1 MGLTGQVLELLQKNG
16 MMRPRELASLGIPV
30 SYLHRLHK
38 RGLIMKLE
46 RGLYAPLSLD
56 VTEHHSLAL
65 AGKQVPDGVIC
76 LLSALQ
82 FHNLTTQTPARV
94 WLALANGKRKP
105 EIAYP
110 PLKIVLFSGDALT
123 AGIEEHCIE
132 GVTVKIYNPA
142 KTVADCFKYR
152 HKIGLDIAIEALKTC
167 RAERK
172 CSGDALWRY
181 ARICR
186 VSKVMQPYL
195 EMAG

>member
-1 MGLTGQVLELLQKNG
+1 MSLTGQVLELLQKNG

-46 RGLYAPLSLD
+46 RGVYAPLSLD

-65 AGKQVPDGVIC
+65 AGKQVPGGIIC

-82 FHNLTTQTPARV
+82 FHDLTTQTPAHV

-123 AGIEEHCIE
+123 AGVEEHYIE

-167 RAERK
+167 RAKRK

-186 VSKVMQPYL
+186 VGKVMQPYL
-195 EMAG
+195 EMVG